1 MLTSIQILL
10 LAFILFALSRVI
22 LRSREKILSNQA
34 SLFWIFIWLAA
45 LVGILLPATT
55 TRIAELFG
63 VGRGVDV
70 IVYISLALLF
80 YLVFRI
86 YVMIE
91 DIRHEVSFLIRHLAL
106 RKTLKKSPSKSFSH
120 HTSSRRLSSRRLSS
134 RRLSSSRKRGSKK

>member
-10 LAFILFALSRVI
+10 LAVILFALSRVI
-22 LRSREKILSNQA
+22 LRSREKILSSQTA
-34 SLFWIFIWLAA
+34 LFWIFIWLAA

-55 TRIAELFG
+55 TRIAEFFG

-70 IVYISLALLF
+70 IVYISLSLLF

-91 DIRHEVSFLIRHLAL
+91 DLRHETTFLVRHMAL
-106 RKTLKKSPSKSFSH
+106 SNTSKS
-120 HTSSRRLSSRRLSS
+120 
-134 RRLSSSRKRGSKK
+134 RKNKKKP